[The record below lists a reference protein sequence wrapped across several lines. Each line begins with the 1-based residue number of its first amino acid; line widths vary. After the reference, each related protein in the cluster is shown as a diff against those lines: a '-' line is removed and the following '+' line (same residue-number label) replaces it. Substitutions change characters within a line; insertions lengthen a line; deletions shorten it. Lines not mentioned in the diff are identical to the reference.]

1 MSNPLKPT
9 KLGISEI
16 ADRTT
21 THALQMFHLSDAVEV
36 PQFKEYKQPEKVWEL
51 VHRHGLD
58 LQFVESVLMDNRCV
72 DKSVRE
78 QLSRGKAVLASA
90 PVGGLQGRTRDLAA
104 VQAAQVYYDALGST
118 DEKRSIREAC
128 ESKLLVAGGAHFAF
142 GRILQYYPKRG
153 AGRDLVPPTARE
165 VEIALAQC
173 GLSGPLPTTRLSLSA
188 AFADAMEE
196 GEVEVVADAENGFPT
211 MGKFR
216 DAEAREACL
225 RYAAALR
232 NELESHRS
240 NMDGHLTAL
249 EARDPLLFTVRGKAK
264 SDMYKWSKV
273 EGGALRFYNVIGRPL
288 TLIMQQATQVL
299 ERSTGTLAT
308 TPVVGDRYLATVMG
322 HALTGG
328 GADALVTH
336 MDWQLASTG
345 YARLHCGDDTW
356 LAVRTDEGVA
366 LFSIDCSAFDLTQ
379 HSSVSEPVHAALR
392 RRLEEIDPVS
402 AAVWHKM
409 ARQRR
414 TVVAGSITAVM
425 KHGGPSGM
433 PLQSKVNDM
442 LMDVYLQ
449 RVIMTLHKHR
459 QEGLPMTQDVIE
471 SAIQKEGAS
480 LGFVV
485 RLEELD
491 NHVGV
496 TTVRECLERHP
507 FLFVG
512 YRFHVRNGMV
522 MPYIDIPRAIARLP
536 YNSSFDWLEKQAHS
550 VRTAIRIGGLVLS
563 MGVPPAGEER
573 AFAKLVAAA
582 RFGLARQLHTAAAEK
597 EVEFQVN
604 RLVFVADSV
613 KYTIR
618 DMRGLLNALTPER
631 ISQIW
636 AEGTEIV
643 EDDALDDWAD
653 AVDAEEAQMRY
664 ASPLEWLQQRAE
676 LRSIAPGGRIP
687 GQRPVGLRIMSA
699 AVLGRVPPTIP
710 REIKAPPVRSVGMGD
725 VRAKAK
731 KRLQFA
737 KETGYWP
744 AEDDDDWESEVSSRD
759 YGDWE

>member
-1 MSNPLKPT
+1 
-9 KLGISEI
+9 
-16 ADRTT
+16 
-21 THALQMFHLSDAVEV
+21 MFHLSDAAVV
-36 PQFKEYKQPEKVWEL
+36 PSFKEYKQPEKVWEL
-51 VHRHGLD
+51 VHKHNLD
-58 LQFVESVLMDNRCV
+58 MQFVESVLLDNRCV
-72 DKSVRE
+72 DKAVRE

-104 VQAAQVYYDALGST
+104 VQAAQVYYDALGGT
-118 DEKRSIREAC
+118 NEKKSIRESCAN
-128 ESKLLVAGGAHFAF
+128 KLLVAGGAHYAL

-153 AGRDLVPPTARE
+153 AGRDLIAPTARE
-165 VEIALAQC
+165 VDIALQQC
-173 GLSGPLPTTRLSLSA
+173 GLGGTLPSARLALSS

-216 DAEAREACL
+216 DAEARDACL

-232 NELESHRS
+232 NELESHRT
-240 NMDGHLTAL
+240 NLDGHLAAL

-264 SDMYKWSKV
+264 SDMYKWSKI
-273 EGGALRFYNVIGRPL
+273 EDGALRFYNVIGRPL

-299 ERSTGTLAT
+299 ERSAGTLAT
-308 TPVVGDRYLATVMG
+308 TPVVGERYLATVMG

-379 HSSVSEPVHAALR
+379 HSSVSEPVHKALR
-392 RRLEEIDPVS
+392 RRLEEIDPIS
-402 AAVWHKM
+402 AAVWYKM

-414 TVVAGSITAVM
+414 TVIAGSITALL

-433 PLQSKVNDM
+433 PLQSKVNDV

-449 RVIMTLHKHR
+449 RVILALHKHR
-459 QEGLPMTQDVIE
+459 REGLPMTQEVIE
-471 SAIQKEGAS
+471 SAISHEGTT

-491 NHVGV
+491 HHVGV
-496 TTVRECLERHP
+496 HTVRECLARKP

-512 YRFHVRNGMV
+512 YRFHVRGDMV
-522 MPYIDIPRAIARLP
+522 VPYIDIPRAMARLP
-536 YNSSFDWLEKQAHS
+536 YNSSFDWLDKQAHT

-563 MGVPPAGEER
+563 MGVPPVGEER

-582 RFGLARQLHTAAAEK
+582 RFGLARQLHSAAAER

-618 DMRGLLNALTPER
+618 DMRGLLNALTPDR

-636 AEGTEIV
+636 AEGAEIATD
-643 EDDALDDWAD
+643 EALDDWAD
-653 AVDAEEAQMRY
+653 AVEAEEAQVKY
-664 ASPLEWLQQRAE
+664 SNPLEWLQQRAE
-676 LRSIAPGGRIP
+676 LRSIAPEGRIP
-687 GQRPVGLRIMSA
+687 GQRPVGLRTMSA

-710 REIKAPPVRSVGMGD
+710 REVRAPPVRSVGVHD
-725 VRAKAK
+725 VREKARR
-731 KRLQFA
+731 RLQFA

-744 AEDDDDWESEVSSRD
+744 EEEVDDWESEVSSRD